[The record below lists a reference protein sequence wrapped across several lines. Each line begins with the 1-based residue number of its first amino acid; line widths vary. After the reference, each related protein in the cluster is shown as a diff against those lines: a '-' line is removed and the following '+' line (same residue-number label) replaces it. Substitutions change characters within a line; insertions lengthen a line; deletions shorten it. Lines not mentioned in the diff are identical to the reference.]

1 VSRQHDTS
9 TPATPADQADRADQA
24 GAAAPPRP
32 PGRPPVTAAQAA
44 AARRE
49 RERKVERSVT
59 GAFTVSAV
67 ASLGLV
73 VVYIL
78 GGQTQIEGALLA
90 LAFGGLGLGIAIWG
104 ERLLDA
110 RDMMASEPAE
120 RKSLQ
125 AALAEEAG
133 PALKRRSFL
142 VRALLGAGA
151 ALVAA
156 LIPPIASLGPPPG
169 DALKTTAWR
178 PGRRLVNQATGEP
191 LHVDDLVN
199 DQVVTVLPEDDPEAA
214 DSVALL
220 IKLDPDLIRLAG
232 EKRAGTVNGLVCYSK
247 ICTHAG
253 CPVGLYRARIHSL
266 FCPCHQ
272 SQFDVLDDCR
282 PTFGPAARPL
292 PQLPIAADE
301 DGFLYAKRDFLE
313 PVGPAFWDRNKGL
326 ES

>member
-1 VSRQHDTS
+1 VSRQHDTTS
-9 TPATPADQADRADQA
+9 PPAPTTAPATPRRPSAAE
-24 GAAAPPRP
+24 AAA
-32 PGRPPVTAAQAA
+32 Q
-44 AARRE
+44 RRA
-49 RERKVERSVT
+49 RERKIERAVT
-59 GAFTVSAV
+59 AAFTVSAV

-73 VVYIL
+73 AVYVL

-90 LAFGGLGLGIAIWG
+90 VAFGALGFGIAVWG

-110 RDMMASEPAE
+110 REVVESRHMMASEPAE

-142 VRALLGAGA
+142 VRALLGAGV

-156 LIPPIASLGPPPG
+156 LIPPIASLGPAPG
-169 DALKTTAWR
+169 RELFTTAWR
-178 PGRRLVNQATGEP
+178 PGRRLVDIDTGEP
-191 LHVDDLVN
+191 IRVDDVVQ
-199 DQVVTVLPEDDPEAA
+199 DQVVTVLPEDHTEGHEGA

-220 IKLDPDLIRLAG
+220 IKLDPDRLRLTG

-253 CPVGLYRARIHSL
+253 CPVGLYRASTHSL

-272 SQFDVLDDCR
+272 SQFDVLNDCQ

-313 PVGPAFWDRNKGL
+313 PVGPAFWNRNKA
-326 ES
+326 